1 MRMTWEIVA
10 CGLILLA
17 CTGYLS
23 WQLAG
28 VISFRKV
35 LREGMHW
42 LEEDY
47 RRREIARRVRQY
59 SRNPAKVPL
68 LERMEVYFI
77 DRSNIRSIIPF
88 ANIYLLLLLT
98 AVIFILTF
106 EPVYRV
112 LRFIPTAIIL
122 CGILSMIPYL
132 ALDILCRYQSE
143 RIRRQ
148 MTRLL
153 DGLVSWCAVREDIF
167 FAFEKTLERGLEEPL
182 RSCIRDM
189 TVQVHGGL
197 EPGKALDMLE
207 TRVGNPQFS
216 EFIRNVKQVI
226 KSRGDLQ
233 NLLEKLRGQFYE
245 LEQELNRRKVF
256 TYRDRL
262 ILYGIALFLPVLVY
276 FFLGNSEKVHHF
288 YVETAGGNVLLALFS
303 LLYAA
308 GLYIT
313 VSMIRFK
320 Y

>member
-1 MRMTWEIVA
+1 MKMTGEVIV
-10 CGLILLA
+10 CGLFLLA

-28 VISFRKV
+28 AISFRKAV
-35 LREGMHW
+35 WDGIHR

-47 RRREIARRVRQY
+47 QKREIARRVRQY
-59 SRNPAKVPL
+59 SRYTVKAPL
-68 LERMEVYFI
+68 MERMEVYFI

-98 AVIFILTF
+98 AVTFILSF

-112 LRFIPTAIIL
+112 LRFIPTTITV
-122 CGILSMIPYL
+122 CGILGLVPYL

-143 RIRRQ
+143 RIRHQ

-167 FAFEKTLERGLEEPL
+167 FAFEKSLKRGLEEPL
-182 RSCIRDM
+182 KSCIRDM

-207 TRVGNPQFS
+207 SRVGNPQFS

-226 KSRGDLQ
+226 KSRGDLL

-288 YVETAGGNVLLALFS
+288 YVETSGGNVLLAIFS

-313 VSMIRFK
+313 VSMIKFK